1 MPGGTDPPVP
11 PKRLL
16 LAEDDAPLREVVCEA
31 LREEGFEVVAAGDG
45 AEALE
50 LLRRGDVFDVVVLD
64 DEMPRLKGRQL
75 LSLLRAD
82 GCQVPA
88 VLVSGSLELS
98 REERALLS
106 VGPVVRKP
114 VSFPELADAIRTA
127 MGSERRG

>member
-75 LSLLRAD
+75 LSLLRAE
-82 GCQVPA
+82 GCQVPV

-114 VSFPELADAIRTA
+114 ASFAELADAIRTA
-127 MGSERRG
+127 MGSQRPG